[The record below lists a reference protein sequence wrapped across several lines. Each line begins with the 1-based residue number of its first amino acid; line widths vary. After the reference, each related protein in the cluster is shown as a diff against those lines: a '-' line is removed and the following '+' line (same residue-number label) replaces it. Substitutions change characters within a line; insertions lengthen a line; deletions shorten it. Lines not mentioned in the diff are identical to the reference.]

1 MDGTVNEDL
10 KDYIS
15 IVVFL
20 ILVLGGLILI
30 GSCDGGWSVAGYE
43 V

>member
-1 MDGTVNEDL
+1 MNEDL

-15 IVVFL
+15 IIVFL
-20 ILVLGGLILI
+20 IIVLGGLVLI
-30 GSCDGGWSVAGYE
+30 GSCDSGWSVAGYE

>member
-1 MDGTVNEDL
+1 MNEDL
-10 KDYIS
+10 KDYLTI
-15 IVVFL
+15 IAFL
-20 ILVLGGLILI
+20 VIVLGGLVFF

>member
-1 MDGTVNEDL
+1 MNEDL
-10 KDYIS
+10 KDYLS
-15 IVVFL
+15 IIAFL
-20 ILVLGGLILI
+20 IVVLGGLVLI

>member
-1 MDGTVNEDL
+1 MNDDL

-15 IVVFL
+15 ILLFL
-20 ILVLGGLILI
+20 IIVLGGLVLL
-30 GSCDGGWSVAGYE
+30 GSCDSGWSVVGYE

>member
-1 MDGTVNEDL
+1 MNEDL

-20 ILVLGGLILI
+20 IIVLGGLVLI
-30 GSCDGGWSVAGYE
+30 GSCDGSCSVAGYE

>member
-1 MDGTVNEDL
+1 MNEYL

-30 GSCDGGWSVAGYE
+30 GSCDSGWSVAGYE

>member
-1 MDGTVNEDL
+1 MNDDL
-10 KDYIS
+10 KDYLS
-15 IVVFL
+15 IIAFL
-20 ILVLGGLILI
+20 VIVLGGLVLI

>member
-1 MDGTVNEDL
+1 MNEDL

-15 IVVFL
+15 IIIFL
-20 ILVLGGLILI
+20 IIVLGGLVLI
-30 GSCDGGWSVAGYE
+30 GSCDGGWSIAGYE

>member
-1 MDGTVNEDL
+1 MNEDL

-20 ILVLGGLILI
+20 LLVLGGLILI

>member
-1 MDGTVNEDL
+1 MNEDL
-10 KDYIS
+10 KDYITIIAFLV
-15 IVVFL
+15 IVL
-20 ILVLGGLILI
+20 SGLVLF

>member
-1 MDGTVNEDL
+1 MNEDL
-10 KDYIS
+10 KDYIA
-15 IVVFL
+15 IIAFL
-20 ILVLGGLILI
+20 VIVLGGLVLL

>member
-1 MDGTVNEDL
+1 MNDDF

-15 IVVFL
+15 ILIFL
-20 ILVLGGLILI
+20 FIVLGGLVLL
-30 GSCDGGWSVAGYE
+30 GSCDSGWSIAGYE

>member
-1 MDGTVNEDL
+1 VNEDL

>member
-1 MDGTVNEDL
+1 MNDDL

-15 IVVFL
+15 ILLFL
-20 ILVLGGLILI
+20 IIILGGLVLL
-30 GSCDGGWSVAGYE
+30 GSCDSGWSIAGYE

>member
-1 MDGTVNEDL
+1 MNEDL

-15 IVVFL
+15 IIVFL
-20 ILVLGGLILI
+20 IVVLGGLVII
-30 GSCDGGWSVAGYE
+30 GSCDGGWSIAGYE

>member
-1 MDGTVNEDL
+1 MNEDL

-15 IVVFL
+15 ILLFL
-20 ILVLGGLILI
+20 IIVLGGLVLL
-30 GSCDGGWSVAGYE
+30 GSCDSGWSVAGYK

>member
-1 MDGTVNEDL
+1 MNEDL

-20 ILVLGGLILI
+20 IIVLGGLVLI
-30 GSCDGGWSVAGYE
+30 GSCDSGWSIAGYE

>member
-1 MDGTVNEDL
+1 MNDDL

-15 IVVFL
+15 ILLFL
-20 ILVLGGLILI
+20 IIVLGGLVLL
-30 GSCDGGWSVAGYE
+30 GSCDAGWSVAGYE

>member
-1 MDGTVNEDL
+1 MNEDL
-10 KDYIS
+10 KDYIT
-15 IVVFL
+15 IIVFL
-20 ILVLGGLILI
+20 VIVLGGLVLF

>member
-1 MDGTVNEDL
+1 MNEDL

>member
-1 MDGTVNEDL
+1 MSSEV
-10 KDYIS
+10 KDI
-15 IVVFL
+15 IKVLLFL
-20 ILVLGGLILI
+20 IIVLGGLVLL

>member
-1 MDGTVNEDL
+1 MNEDF
-10 KDYIS
+10 KDYIQ
-15 IVVFL
+15 IILFL
-20 ILVLGGLILI
+20 LFVLGGLVLL

>member
-1 MDGTVNEDL
+1 MNDDL

-15 IVVFL
+15 ILLFL
-20 ILVLGGLILI
+20 IIVLGGLVLL
-30 GSCDGGWSVAGYE
+30 GSCDSGWSIVGYE